1 MTGSNEIISR
11 ERPIRILAIDDN
23 PAALYAT
30 CRVLK
35 SAGYDVIQ
43 ATTGAEALAK
53 ANSADLIVL
62 DVNLPDLDG
71 FEVCRRLRA
80 NPATAQLPVL
90 HLSATFTQSADFAMG
105 IEAGADS
112 YLTRPVEAPVLIAT
126 VRTLLFAK
134 QADNLRRGADAK
146 LRAMFDLAPVG
157 IAFLDEHFNYTSVNP
172 AFCKMTGYSMEQL
185 VGRPLSYSLGTASL
199 NLPELTE
206 ALRDARG
213 PWKRDLKFTKG
224 DGSGIEMEWQITQEN
239 ISRTSVLIAID
250 ITQRLR
256 AEQARESLLASER
269 AARAE
274 AERSNMA
281 KEEFLATLSHELRN
295 PLHAIVGWATILN
308 RDPELTAPVRRG
320 LQSIERNSK
329 LQARMIS
336 DLLDYAGITFGRIR
350 CVPEHVD
357 PYPIIRAALDIVS
370 ATALAADVQ
379 IHTSFE
385 EGSLCV
391 HADPARLQQIT
402 LNLLTNAVKFSEKKG
417 IVRLSAGRVDNNFQL
432 VVSDEGRGI
441 EPQFLPRI
449 FERFSQQDA
458 TTSKAHGGLGLG
470 LAIVKQLVELHGGSI
485 EASSAGRGR
494 GATFR
499 VAIPLSQRSDEFQES
514 TSNSQLVRNMDFS
527 RIVVLIVDDDA
538 DSRALTA
545 RVLSD
550 VGAVVIEAGDAAA
563 GMASVQTHT
572 PNLLISDIGMANLDG
587 YELLRALREAGY
599 DESKLPAIALTA
611 FSRMEDRVQA
621 LAAGFQKH
629 LVKPLDPQLL
639 VSTVASLCSRAQTPQ

>member
-1 MTGSNEIISR
+1 MTRDKEIIGR
-11 ERPIRILAIDDN
+11 DRPVRILAVDDN

-30 CRVLK
+30 TRVLK
-35 SAGYDVIQ
+35 SAGYEVIQ
-43 ATTGAEALAK
+43 GTTGAEALAK
-53 ANSADLIVL
+53 ANFADLIVL
-62 DVNLPDLDG
+62 DVNLPDIDG

-90 HLSATFTQSADFAMG
+90 HLSATFIQSADFAMG

-112 YLTRPVEAPVLIAT
+112 YLTRPVEPPVLIAT
-126 VRTLLFAK
+126 VRTLIFAK

-157 IAFLDEHFNYTSVNP
+157 IAFLDELFNYTSVNP
-172 AFCKMTGYSMEQL
+172 AFCKITGYSTDQL
-185 VGRPLSYSLGTASL
+185 VGRSLNYSLATAL
-199 NLPELTE
+199 HLPELSE
-206 ALRDARG
+206 ALKGSRG
-213 PWKRDLKFTKG
+213 PWKHDVEAKKS
-224 DGSGIEMEWQITQEN
+224 DGNSVEMEWQITRETM
-239 ISRTSVLIAID
+239 SATSVLIAID

-274 AERSNMA
+274 AERSNRA
-281 KEEFLATLSHELRN
+281 KEEFLATISHELRN

-308 RDPELTAPVRRG
+308 RNPDLSEPVRRG

-350 CVPEHVD
+350 CVLENID
-357 PYPIIRAALDIVS
+357 PYPIIRAALDIIS
-370 ATALAADVQ
+370 ATALAAGVNIQ
-379 IHTSFE
+379 TSIE
-385 EGSLCV
+385 DEPLRV
-391 HADPARLQQIT
+391 DADPARLQQIT
-402 LNLLTNAVKFSEKKG
+402 LNLLTNAVKFSDKG
-417 IVRLSAGRVDNNFQL
+417 SAVHLSAGRAGHHFQL
-432 VVSDEGRGI
+432 LVSDEGRGI
-441 EPQFLPRI
+441 EPHFLPRI

-470 LAIVKQLVELHGGSI
+470 LAIVKQLVDLHGGSI
-485 EASSAGRGR
+485 EASSAGRGC
-494 GATFR
+494 GAAFK
-499 VAIPLSQRSDEFQES
+499 VLLPLSQRSEEFQES
-514 TSNSQLVRNMDFS
+514 DSQLLRNIDFS

-550 VGAVVIEAGDAAA
+550 VGATVIEAGDAAA
-563 GMASVQTHT
+563 GMASIQSRT
-572 PNLLISDIGMANLDG
+572 PSVLISDIGMANLDG

-599 DESKLPAIALTA
+599 DALNLPAIALTA
-611 FSRMEDRVQA
+611 FSRMEDRTQA
-621 LAAGFQKH
+621 LAAGFQEH

-639 VSTVASLCSRAQTPQ
+639 VSTVASLCRPARS

>member
-1 MTGSNEIISR
+1 MTRDNSIVGR
-11 ERPIRILAIDDN
+11 ERPIRILAVDDN

-30 CRVLK
+30 SRVLK
-35 SAGYDVIQ
+35 SAGYEVIQ
-43 ATTGAEALAK
+43 GTTGAEALAK
-53 ANSADLIVL
+53 AKLADLIVL

-90 HLSATFTQSADFAMG
+90 HLSATFTQVADLAMG

-112 YLTRPVEAPVLIAT
+112 YLTRPVEAPVLLAT
-126 VRTLLFAK
+126 VRTLMFAR
-134 QADNLRRGADAK
+134 QADKLRRGADAK

-157 IAFLDEHFNYTSVNP
+157 IVFLDELANYTSVNP
-172 AFCKMTGYSMEQL
+172 AFCKMTGYSTEQL
-185 VGRPLSYSLGTASL
+185 VGRSLSYSLATAL
-199 NLPELTE
+199 HLAELSE
-206 ALRDARG
+206 ALKGSAV
-213 PWKRDLKFTKG
+213 PWKHDVKFQKRDG
-224 DGSGIEMEWQITQEN
+224 NSVEMEWQITQEDV
-239 ISRTSVLIAID
+239 SGTSVLIAID

-256 AEQARESLLASER
+256 AEKARESLLTSER

-274 AERSNMA
+274 AERSNRA
-281 KEEFLATLSHELRN
+281 KEEFLATISHELRN

-308 RDPELTAPVRRG
+308 RNPDLTEPVRRG

-350 CVPEHVD
+350 CVPEHID
-357 PYPIIRAALDIVS
+357 PYPIIRAALDIIS
-370 ATALAADVQ
+370 ATALAADVNIQ
-379 IHTSFE
+379 TSFE
-385 EGSLCV
+385 DESLRV
-391 HADPARLQQIT
+391 DADPARLQQII
-402 LNLLTNAVKFSEKKG
+402 LNLLSNAVKFSEKKG
-417 IVRLSAGRVDNNFQL
+417 VVHLSAGQVGDNFQL
-432 VVSDEGRGI
+432 LVSDEGRGI

-470 LAIVKQLVELHGGSI
+470 LAIVKQLVDLHGGSI
-485 EASSAGRGR
+485 EASSAGRGC
-494 GATFR
+494 GAAFK
-499 VAIPLSQRSDEFQES
+499 VLLPLSQRDEELQES
-514 TSNSQLVRNMDFS
+514 DSQLLRNIDFS

-550 VGAVVIEAGDAAA
+550 VGATVIEADDAAA
-563 GMASVQTHT
+563 GIASVQSRT
-572 PNLLISDIGMANLDG
+572 PSLLISDIGMAHRDG

-599 DESKLPAIALTA
+599 DELKLPAIALTA
-611 FSRMEDRVQA
+611 FSRMEDRTQA
-621 LAAGFQKH
+621 LAAGFQEH

-639 VSTVASLCSRAQTPQ
+639 VSTVAYLCRPARS

>member
-1 MTGSNEIISR
+1 MIPDRGIGHD
-11 ERPIRILAIDDN
+11 RPVRILAVDDN

-30 CRVLK
+30 SRVLK
-35 SAGYDVIQ
+35 SAGYEVIQ
-43 ATTGAEALAK
+43 GTTGAEALAK
-53 ANSADLIVL
+53 ASHADLVVL

-80 NPATAQLPVL
+80 NPTTAQLPVL
-90 HLSATFTQSADFAMG
+90 HLSATFIQSADFAMG

-126 VRTLLFAK
+126 VRTLIFAR

-146 LRAMFDLAPVG
+146 LRAMFDAAPVG
-157 IAFLDEHFNYTSVNP
+157 IVFLDEHLNYTSVNP
-172 AFCKMTGYSMEQL
+172 AFCKMTGYSTEQL
-185 VGRPLSYSLGTASL
+185 VGHSLNYSLATALDLAALS
-199 NLPELTE
+199 E
-206 ALRDARG
+206 ALNDSRSAG
-213 PWKRDLKFTKG
+213 KQHVKFKKS
-224 DGSGIEMEWQITQEN
+224 DGNSVEMEWQITAEN
-239 ISRTSVLIAID
+239 ISGTSVLIAVD

-274 AERSNMA
+274 AERSNRA
-281 KEEFLATLSHELRN
+281 KEEFLATISHELRN

-308 RDPELTAPVRRG
+308 RNPDLTEPVRRG

-350 CVPEHVD
+350 CVPENID

-370 ATALAADVQ
+370 ATALTANVHIQA
-379 IHTSFE
+379 SF
-385 EGSLCV
+385 GDDLLSV
-391 HADPARLQQIT
+391 SADPARLQQIA
-402 LNLLTNAVKFSEKKG
+402 LNLLTNAVKFSEKG
-417 IVRLSAGRVDNNFQL
+417 GAVQVSAGRVGKHFQFL
-432 VVSDEGRGI
+432 VCDQGKGI

-449 FERFSQQDA
+449 FDRFSQQDA
-458 TTSKAHGGLGLG
+458 TTSKMHGGLGLG

-485 EASSAGRGR
+485 QATSAGRGC
-494 GATFR
+494 GAIFK
-499 VAIPLSQRSDEFQES
+499 VLLPLSERGEVFQES
-514 TSNSQLVRNMDFS
+514 DSQLIRNFDFS

-550 VGAVVIEAGDAAA
+550 VGATVIEAEDAAA
-563 GMASVQTHT
+563 GIASVQSHT
-572 PNLLISDIGMANLDG
+572 PNLLISDIGMAHLDG
-587 YELLRALREAGY
+587 YELLGALREAGY
-599 DESKLPAIALTA
+599 TASTLPAIALTA
-611 FSRMEDRVQA
+611 FSRMEDRTQA
-621 LAAGFQKH
+621 LAAGFQEH

-639 VSTVASLCSRAQTPQ
+639 VSTVAFLCGPDRA